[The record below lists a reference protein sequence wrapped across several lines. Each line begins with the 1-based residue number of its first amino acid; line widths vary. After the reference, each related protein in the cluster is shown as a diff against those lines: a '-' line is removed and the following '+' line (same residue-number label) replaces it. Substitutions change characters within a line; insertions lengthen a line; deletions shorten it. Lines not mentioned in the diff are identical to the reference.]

1 MNPEM
6 IMIFHEYLAARLLPK
21 RVSERGASLI
31 EYALLLALIA
41 VVCIG
46 AVTFLGNATA
56 GSYSQ
61 LGNSLN

>member
-1 MNPEM
+1 M
-6 IMIFHEYLAARLLPK
+6 IHEYLAARVLPK
-21 RVSERGASLI
+21 ETTERGASLV

-56 GSYSQ
+56 DSYSD
-61 LGNSLN
+61 LGASLN